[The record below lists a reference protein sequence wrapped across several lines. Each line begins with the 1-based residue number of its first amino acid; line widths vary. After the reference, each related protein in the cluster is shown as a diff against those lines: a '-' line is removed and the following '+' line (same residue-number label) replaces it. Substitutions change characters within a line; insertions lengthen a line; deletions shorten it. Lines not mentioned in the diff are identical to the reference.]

1 MQLQEHGRIKYG
13 AEDLLASSAGLG
25 WRGIAAE
32 HRRHPKGLLPTFQPQ
47 HMEIGIATASHPDCV
62 VSRTGDRLRQHTRVE
77 PGTIWLCPVGVL
89 EEDIDISAWHDVLHV
104 YMPPERFAQLSEVR
118 GGAASRP
125 DAVRYLGGIYD
136 ERVRR
141 MGIGLLRELR
151 APSSAGTMLLD
162 MLTLRLTE
170 WLVDSHSS
178 HVGRATR
185 RSDRL
190 LLDDRRLR
198 RVLDYMAAHLET
210 DVSLDDLAQVANLSP
225 FHFSRVFAAAM
236 GMPPHRYLSRLRLER
251 AKTLLALGAMSIT
264 EIALT
269 CFFPR
274 SRTLHGPSRGPRG
287 RPHWPTLPTRGLF
300 IKKPTHG
307 PSKI

>member
-1 MQLQEHGRIKYG
+1 MAWFPSGAENSPSATIKARFCIARLPCQGSIIGTLDDRVCSQIAVFARYDVELGEEPTTLQLQEHGRIKYG

-32 HRRHPKGLLPTFQPQ
+32 HRRHPKGLLPSFQPQ
-47 HMEIGIATASHPDCV
+47 HMEIGIATGSHPECV

-89 EEDIDISAWHDVLHV
+89 EEDIQISAWHEVLHL
-104 YMPPERFAQLSEVR
+104 YLAPERFAQLSEVR

-190 LLDDRRLR
+190 
-198 RVLDYMAAHLET
+198 
-210 DVSLDDLAQVANLSP
+210 
-225 FHFSRVFAAAM
+225 
-236 GMPPHRYLSRLRLER
+236 
-251 AKTLLALGAMSIT
+251 
-264 EIALT
+264 
-269 CFFPR
+269 
-274 SRTLHGPSRGPRG
+274 
-287 RPHWPTLPTRGLF
+287 
-300 IKKPTHG
+300 
-307 PSKI
+307 

>member
-1 MQLQEHGRIKYG
+1 
-13 AEDLLASSAGLG
+13 
-25 WRGIAAE
+25 
-32 HRRHPKGLLPTFQPQ
+32 
-47 HMEIGIATASHPDCV
+47 
-62 VSRTGDRLRQHTRVE
+62 
-77 PGTIWLCPVGVL
+77 
-89 EEDIDISAWHDVLHV
+89 
-104 YMPPERFAQLSEVR
+104 
-118 GGAASRP
+118 
-125 DAVRYLGGIYD
+125 
-136 ERVRR
+136 
-141 MGIGLLRELR
+141 
-151 APSSAGTMLLD
+151 MLLD

-190 LLDDRRLR
+190 LLDERRLR

-210 DVSLDDLAQVANLSP
+210 DVSLDDLARVANLSP

-269 CFFPR
+269 CCFSSQSNFTRAFQRATGTTPLAYAADPGAFYKK
-274 SRTLHGPSRGPRG
+274 TNA
-287 RPHWPTLPTRGLF
+287 WPL
-300 IKKPTHG
+300 
-307 PSKI
+307 